1 MGAVP
6 MSPPPPWS
14 QTMRYES
21 NAYATPGPAA
31 DALHALNTFDVTAG
45 ADEPT
50 VARLLEQALTAVET
64 DLATTR
70 ACVAR
75 VAAMLERVDTPSQAA
90 PVMPRRRVGAGL
102 APWQARRVAAHV
114 DENLGFAI
122 TIDHLSTLA
131 GLSSSYFCRAFK
143 DTFGEPPHAF
153 IMRKRVERAQQLM
166 LQTREPLSQI
176 ALACG
181 LSDQAHL
188 CNLFRRLVG
197 HSPSHWRRSQ
207 WQEA

>member
-1 MGAVP
+1 MAHATSDMEP
-6 MSPPPPWS
+6 
-14 QTMRYES
+14 TMRFETE
-21 NAYATPGPAA
+21 AFAG
-31 DALHALNTFDVTAG
+31 TASLR
-45 ADEPT
+45 AVDPS
-50 VARLLEQALTAVET
+50 VAHLLEQALTAVET

-70 ACVAR
+70 ACVAQ
-75 VAAMLERVDTPSQAA
+75 VAALLEREEKARPAA
-90 PVMPRRRVGAGL
+90 ETVPPDPVVRRRVGAGL
-102 APWQARRVAAHV
+102 APWQARRVSAHV
-114 DENLGFAI
+114 NDNLGFPI
-122 TIDHLSTLA
+122 TIDQLAGIA

-143 DTFGEPPHAF
+143 DTFGDPPHAY
-153 IMRKRVERAQQLM
+153 IMRRRVERAQSLM

-197 HSPSHWRRSQ
+197 QSPSHWRRSR

>member
-1 MGAVP
+1 MH
-6 MSPPPPWS
+6 
-14 QTMRYES
+14 MRFET
-21 NAYATPGPAA
+21 NAYAGTGATLA
-31 DALHALNTFDVTAG
+31 SEAMHGMASSSVT
-45 ADEPT
+45 
-50 VARLLEQALTAVET
+50 RLLEQALTAAET

-70 ACVAR
+70 ACVAQ
-75 VAAMLERVDTPSQAA
+75 VAALLEREQA
-90 PVMPRRRVGAGL
+90 PVETKEPVAARRRAGAGL

-114 DENLGFAI
+114 DENLGFPI
-122 TIDHLSTLA
+122 TIEHLATIA

-143 DTFGEPPHAF
+143 DTFGDPPHAY
-153 IMRKRVERAQQLM
+153 IMRRRVERAQSLM

-197 HSPSHWRRSQ
+197 QSPSHWRRSR

>member
-1 MGAVP
+1 
-6 MSPPPPWS
+6 
-14 QTMRYES
+14 MRYETT
-21 NAYATPGPAA
+21 AYAAGETAA
-31 DALHALNTFDVTAG
+31 KAVHAMG
-45 ADEPT
+45 AAVLDEPVAHETNEPT
-50 VARLLEQALTAVET
+50 VARLLEQALTSVTT

-70 ACVAR
+70 DCVAR
-75 VAAMLERVDTPSQAA
+75 VAALLERSERAAAAMPTPA
-90 PVMPRRRVGAGL
+90 RRRTGAGL

-114 DENLGFAI
+114 DDHLGFSI
-122 TIDHLSTLA
+122 TIEHLAKVA

-143 DTFGEPPHAF
+143 DSFGEPPHAY
-153 IMRKRVERAQQLM
+153 IMRKRVERAQSLM

-197 HSPSHWRRSQ
+197 QSPSQWRRSR

>member
-1 MGAVP
+1 
-6 MSPPPPWS
+6 
-14 QTMRYES
+14 MRYDTEAFAS
-21 NAYATPGPAA
+21 TGAMRADRLRDVAAFTLPASGA
-31 DALHALNTFDVTAG
+31 AAEPSVTH
-45 ADEPT
+45 
-50 VARLLEQALTAVET
+50 LLEQALTAVQT

-75 VAAMLERVDTPSQAA
+75 VAALLERKEKDQPAA
-90 PVMPRRRVGAGL
+90 ADPVVARRRIGAGL
-102 APWQARRVAAHV
+102 APWQARRVSAHV
-114 DENLGFAI
+114 DENLGFPI
-122 TIDHLSTLA
+122 TIDQLAGIA

-143 DTFGEPPHAF
+143 DTFGDPPHAY
-153 IMRKRVERAQQLM
+153 IMRRRVERAQSLM

-197 HSPSHWRRSQ
+197 QSPSHWRRDR

>member
-1 MGAVP
+1 
-6 MSPPPPWS
+6 
-14 QTMRYES
+14 MRYES
-21 NAYATPGPAA
+21 NAYATPVPTAEA
-31 DALHALNTFDVTAG
+31 VHALNTFTVTSP

-75 VAAMLERVDTPSQAA
+75 VAALLEQAETPAL
-90 PVMPRRRVGAGL
+90 PVPSVVARRRVGAGL

-114 DENLGFAI
+114 DENLGFPI

-197 HSPSHWRRSQ
+197 QSPSHWRRSQ

>member
-1 MGAVP
+1 
-6 MSPPPPWS
+6 
-14 QTMRYES
+14 MRYETHTF
-21 NAYATPGPAA
+21 AGTGGTHAA
-31 DALHALNTFDVTAG
+31 EAMHALAPFAVDAPETEQ
-45 ADEPT
+45 EPT
-50 VARLLEQALTAVET
+50 VTRLLEQALTAVET

-75 VAAMLERVDTPSQAA
+75 VAALLDREEAHAESAPSA
-90 PVMPRRRVGAGL
+90 RRRVGAGL
-102 APWQARRVAAHV
+102 APWQARRVASHV
-114 DENLGFAI
+114 EENLGFAI
-122 TIDHLSTLA
+122 TIDHLATIA

-143 DTFGEPPHAF
+143 DTFGDPPHAY
-153 IMRKRVERAQQLM
+153 IMRRRVERAQTLM

-197 HSPSHWRRSQ
+197 QSPSHWRRSQ

>member
-1 MGAVP
+1 
-6 MSPPPPWS
+6 
-14 QTMRYES
+14 MRFET
-21 NAYATPGPAA
+21 NAYAGTGATLA
-31 DALHALNTFDVTAG
+31 SDAMHGMAPFDLPSTDTEASVT
-45 ADEPT
+45 
-50 VARLLEQALTAVET
+50 RLLEQALTAAET

-75 VAAMLERVDTPSQAA
+75 VAALLEREQAPAVAKDTTPA
-90 PVMPRRRVGAGL
+90 RRRVGAGL
-102 APWQARRVAAHV
+102 APWQARRVATHV
-114 DENLGFAI
+114 DENLAFPI
-122 TIDHLSTLA
+122 TIDHLSTIA

-143 DTFGEPPHAF
+143 DTFGEPPHAY
-153 IMRKRVERAQQLM
+153 IMRRRVERAQSLM

-197 HSPSHWRRSQ
+197 QSPSHWRRSR

>member
-1 MGAVP
+1 VEQTQMRIELNVP
-6 MSPPPPWS
+6 NAGHGLPPFVLPAGEE
-14 QTMRYES
+14 ES
-21 NAYATPGPAA
+21 N
-31 DALHALNTFDVTAG
+31 VT
-45 ADEPT
+45 
-50 VARLLEQALTAVET
+50 RLLEQALTAAET
-64 DLATTR
+64 DIATTR

-75 VAAMLERVDTPSQAA
+75 VAALLEHESTVTRSPA
-90 PVMPRRRVGAGL
+90 PPRRRVGAGL

-114 DENLGFAI
+114 DENLGYSI
-122 TIDHLSTLA
+122 TIDQLAAIA

-143 DTFGEPPHAF
+143 DSFGDPPHAY
-153 IMRKRVERAQQLM
+153 IMRRRVERAQTLM

-197 HSPSHWRRSQ
+197 QSPSQWRRSR

>member
-1 MGAVP
+1 
-6 MSPPPPWS
+6 
-14 QTMRYES
+14 MRYET
-21 NAYATPGPAA
+21 NAFTGTGSARVPETM
-31 DALHALNTFDVTAG
+31 HAMAPFELPTAEEEASVT
-45 ADEPT
+45 
-50 VARLLEQALTAVET
+50 RLLEQALTAAET

-75 VAAMLERVDTPSQAA
+75 VAALLEREQTPAA
-90 PVMPRRRVGAGL
+90 EPEPASARRRVGAGL
-102 APWQARRVAAHV
+102 APWQARRVAVHV
-114 DENLGFAI
+114 DENLGFPI
-122 TIDHLSTLA
+122 TIDHLSTIA

-143 DTFGEPPHAF
+143 DTFGDPPHAY
-153 IMRKRVERAQQLM
+153 IMRRRVERAQTLM

-197 HSPSHWRRSQ
+197 QSPSHWRRSR

>member
-1 MGAVP
+1 
-6 MSPPPPWS
+6 
-14 QTMRYES
+14 MRYETNTFAGTGGARAS
-21 NAYATPGPAA
+21 
-31 DALHALNTFDVTAG
+31 DAMHALAR
-45 ADEPT
+45 EPT
-50 VARLLEQALTAVET
+50 VARLLEQALTAVQT

-75 VAAMLERVDTPSQAA
+75 VAALLEREESHTETETIATA
-90 PVMPRRRVGAGL
+90 RRRVGAGL
-102 APWQARRVAAHV
+102 APWQARRVASHV
-114 DENLGFAI
+114 EENLGFPI
-122 TIDHLSTLA
+122 TIDHLATLA

-143 DTFGEPPHAF
+143 DSFGDPPHAY
-153 IMRKRVERAQQLM
+153 IMRRRVERAQTLM

-197 HSPSHWRRSQ
+197 QSPSHWRRSQ

>member
-1 MGAVP
+1 MH
-6 MSPPPPWS
+6 
-14 QTMRYES
+14 MRFET
-21 NAYATPGPAA
+21 NAYAGTGATLA
-31 DALHALNTFDVTAG
+31 SEAMHGMASSSVT
-45 ADEPT
+45 
-50 VARLLEQALTAVET
+50 RLLEQALTAAET

-70 ACVAR
+70 ACVAQ
-75 VAAMLERVDTPSQAA
+75 VAALLEREQA
-90 PVMPRRRVGAGL
+90 PVEAKEPVAARRRAGAGL

-114 DENLGFAI
+114 DENLGFPI
-122 TIDHLSTLA
+122 TIEHLATIA

-143 DTFGEPPHAF
+143 DTFGDPPHAY
-153 IMRKRVERAQQLM
+153 IMRRRVERAQSLM

-197 HSPSHWRRSQ
+197 QSPSHWRRSR

>member
-1 MGAVP
+1 MRFQMNVP
-6 MSPPPPWS
+6 NAGQGFPPFALP
-14 QTMRYES
+14 TEEEES
-21 NAYATPGPAA
+21 N
-31 DALHALNTFDVTAG
+31 VT
-45 ADEPT
+45 
-50 VARLLEQALTAVET
+50 RLLEQALTSAET
-64 DLATTR
+64 DIATTR

-75 VAAMLERVDTPSQAA
+75 VAALLEREASVARPAA
-90 PVMPRRRVGAGL
+90 PTRRRVGAGL

-114 DENLGFAI
+114 DENLGYSI
-122 TIDHLSTLA
+122 TIDQLATIA

-143 DTFGEPPHAF
+143 DSFGDPPHAY
-153 IMRKRVERAQQLM
+153 IMRRRVERAQTLM

-197 HSPSHWRRSQ
+197 QSPSQWRRSR

>member
-1 MGAVP
+1 
-6 MSPPPPWS
+6 
-14 QTMRYES
+14 MRYETEAFAGTGALRADS
-21 NAYATPGPAA
+21 LRGAA
-31 DALHALNTFDVTAG
+31 AFTLPVSADTAP
-45 ADEPT
+45 EPT
-50 VARLLEQALTAVET
+50 VAHLLEQALTAVQT
-64 DLATTR
+64 DMATTR

-75 VAAMLERVDTPSQAA
+75 VAALLERKGDEPPAAAA
-90 PVMPRRRVGAGL
+90 PVVARRRVGAGL

-114 DENLGFAI
+114 DDNLGFPI
-122 TIDHLSTLA
+122 TIDHLAGIA

-143 DTFGEPPHAF
+143 DTFGDPPHAY
-153 IMRKRVERAQQLM
+153 IMRRRVERAQSLM

-197 HSPSHWRRSQ
+197 QSPSHWRRAR

>member
-1 MGAVP
+1 VELK
-6 MSPPPPWS
+6 
-14 QTMRYES
+14 QMRYET
-21 NAYATPGPAA
+21 NTFAGTGGAHATQAM
-31 DALHALNTFDVTAG
+31 HALAPFEPDQ
-45 ADEPT
+45 EPT
-50 VARLLEQALTAVET
+50 VTRLLEQALTAVET

-75 VAAMLERVDTPSQAA
+75 VAALLDREESHAEAA
-90 PVMPRRRVGAGL
+90 NTARRRVGAGL
-102 APWQARRVAAHV
+102 APWQARRVASHV
-114 DENLGFAI
+114 EENLGFPI
-122 TIDHLSTLA
+122 TIDHLATIA

-143 DTFGEPPHAF
+143 DSFGDPPHAY
-153 IMRKRVERAQQLM
+153 IMRRRVERAQTLM

-197 HSPSHWRRSQ
+197 QSPSHWRRSQ

>member
-1 MGAVP
+1 
-6 MSPPPPWS
+6 
-14 QTMRYES
+14 MRYE
-21 NAYATPGPAA
+21 T
-31 DALHALNTFDVTAG
+31 HTFAGSAG
-45 ADEPT
+45 ARTAEMRPGMAPFPLPELVDDLPGET
-50 VARLLEQALTAVET
+50 SVATLLEQALTSVDT

-75 VAAMLERVDTPSQAA
+75 VAALLEKQDDAPPVAA
-90 PVMPRRRVGAGL
+90 RRRVGAGL
-102 APWQARRVAAHV
+102 APWQARRVSTHV
-114 DENLGFAI
+114 DENLGFSI
-122 TIDHLSTLA
+122 TIDHLASIA

-143 DTFGEPPHAF
+143 DTFGDPPHAY
-153 IMRKRVERAQQLM
+153 IMRRRVERAQALM

-197 HSPSHWRRSQ
+197 QSPSHWRRAR

>member
-1 MGAVP
+1 MRFQMNLPNAGH
-6 MSPPPPWS
+6 SLPPFVLP
-14 QTMRYES
+14 TEEEES
-21 NAYATPGPAA
+21 N
-31 DALHALNTFDVTAG
+31 VT
-45 ADEPT
+45 
-50 VARLLEQALTAVET
+50 RLLEQALTSAET
-64 DLATTR
+64 DIATTR

-75 VAAMLERVDTPSQAA
+75 VAALLEREASVARPAA
-90 PVMPRRRVGAGL
+90 PPRRRVGAGL

-114 DENLGFAI
+114 DENLGYSI
-122 TIDHLSTLA
+122 TIDQLATIA

-143 DTFGEPPHAF
+143 DSFGDPPHAY
-153 IMRKRVERAQQLM
+153 IMRRRVERAQTLM

-197 HSPSHWRRSQ
+197 QSPSQWRRSR

>member
-1 MGAVP
+1 
-6 MSPPPPWS
+6 
-14 QTMRYES
+14 MRYE
-21 NAYATPGPAA
+21 T
-31 DALHALNTFDVTAG
+31 NTFAGSAG
-45 ADEPT
+45 ARAAEVRHGMTSFPLPASEDELPGESS
-50 VARLLEQALTAVET
+50 VATLLEQALTSVDT

-75 VAAMLERVDTPSQAA
+75 VAALLEQQEDVA
-90 PVMPRRRVGAGL
+90 PAVVARRRVGAGL
-102 APWQARRVAAHV
+102 APWQARRVSRHV
-114 DENLGFAI
+114 DENLGFSI
-122 TIDHLSTLA
+122 TIDHLAGIA

-143 DTFGEPPHAF
+143 DTFGDPPHAY
-153 IMRKRVERAQQLM
+153 IMRRRVERAQTLM

-197 HSPSHWRRSQ
+197 QSPSHWRRAR

>member
-1 MGAVP
+1 
-6 MSPPPPWS
+6 
-14 QTMRYES
+14 MRYES
-21 NAYATPGPAA
+21 NTFAGTGGARATEAM
-31 DALHALNTFDVTAG
+31 HALASYEPDQ
-45 ADEPT
+45 EPT

-75 VAAMLERVDTPSQAA
+75 VAALLDREETHAETAA
-90 PVMPRRRVGAGL
+90 TAARRRVGAGL
-102 APWQARRVAAHV
+102 APWQARRVASHV
-114 DENLGFAI
+114 EENLGFAI
-122 TIDHLSTLA
+122 TIDHLATIA

-143 DTFGEPPHAF
+143 DSFGDPPHAY
-153 IMRKRVERAQQLM
+153 IMRRRVERAQTLM

-197 HSPSHWRRSQ
+197 QSPSHWRRSQ

>member
-1 MGAVP
+1 
-6 MSPPPPWS
+6 
-14 QTMRYES
+14 MRYET
-21 NAYATPGPAA
+21 NAFAGTGSPRAS
-31 DALHALNTFDVTAG
+31 DAMHALASFPLPAVDAESSVT
-45 ADEPT
+45 
-50 VARLLEQALTAVET
+50 RLLEQALTAAES

-75 VAAMLERVDTPSQAA
+75 AAALLDREPASPALAPAVA
-90 PVMPRRRVGAGL
+90 RRRVGAGL

-114 DENLGFAI
+114 DENLGFSI
-122 TIDHLSTLA
+122 TIDHLASIA

-143 DTFGEPPHAF
+143 DSFGDPPHAY
-153 IMRKRVERAQQLM
+153 IMRRRVERAQTLM

-197 HSPSHWRRSQ
+197 QSPSHWRRSR

>member
-1 MGAVP
+1 
-6 MSPPPPWS
+6 
-14 QTMRYES
+14 MRYETS
-21 NAYATPGPAA
+21 AFAATGGTRAPDVMHGMATFTLAA
-31 DALHALNTFDVTAG
+31 AETESSVT
-45 ADEPT
+45 
-50 VARLLEQALTAVET
+50 RLLEQALTAAET

-75 VAAMLERVDTPSQAA
+75 VAALLERESA
-90 PVMPRRRVGAGL
+90 PAVAPRRRTGAGL

-114 DENLGFAI
+114 EENLGFPI
-122 TIDHLSTLA
+122 TIDQLAAIA

-143 DTFGEPPHAF
+143 DSFGDPPHAY
-153 IMRKRVERAQQLM
+153 IMRRRVERAQSLM

-197 HSPSHWRRSQ
+197 QSPSHWRRAR

>member
-1 MGAVP
+1 
-6 MSPPPPWS
+6 
-14 QTMRYES
+14 MRYDTEAS
-21 NAYATPGPAA
+21 AWTGALRADRLRGVAAFTLPAPEATTEPS
-31 DALHALNTFDVTAG
+31 VTH
-45 ADEPT
+45 
-50 VARLLEQALTAVET
+50 LLEQALTAVQT

-70 ACVAR
+70 ACVAQ
-75 VAAMLERVDTPSQAA
+75 VAALLERKEKDRPAA
-90 PVMPRRRVGAGL
+90 AASVSARRRIGAGL
-102 APWQARRVAAHV
+102 APWQARRVSAHV
-114 DENLGFAI
+114 DENLGFPI
-122 TIDHLSTLA
+122 TIDQLAGIA

-143 DTFGEPPHAF
+143 DTFGDPPHAY
-153 IMRKRVERAQQLM
+153 IMRRRVERAQSLM

-197 HSPSHWRRSQ
+197 QSPSHWRRDR

>member
-1 MGAVP
+1 
-6 MSPPPPWS
+6 
-14 QTMRYES
+14 MRYETNTFAGS
-21 NAYATPGPAA
+21 AGARAAEVRHGMAPFPLPGPDHVLPGEASVS
-31 DALHALNTFDVTAG
+31 T
-45 ADEPT
+45 
-50 VARLLEQALTAVET
+50 LLEQALTSVET

-75 VAAMLERVDTPSQAA
+75 VAALLEKQGDAA
-90 PVMPRRRVGAGL
+90 PAVVARRRIGAGL
-102 APWQARRVAAHV
+102 APWQARRVSRHV
-114 DENLGFAI
+114 DEHLGFSI
-122 TIDHLSTLA
+122 TIDHLAGIA

-143 DTFGEPPHAF
+143 DTFGDPPHAY
-153 IMRKRVERAQQLM
+153 IMRRRVERAQTLM

-197 HSPSHWRRSQ
+197 QSPSHWRRAR
-207 WQEA
+207 WQEG

>member
-1 MGAVP
+1 MRIELNVPDAVHG
-6 MSPPPPWS
+6 MPPFS
-14 QTMRYES
+14 L
-21 NAYATPGPAA
+21 PAD
-31 DALHALNTFDVTAG
+31 DAEANVT
-45 ADEPT
+45 
-50 VARLLEQALTAVET
+50 RLLEQALTAAET

-75 VAAMLERVDTPSQAA
+75 VAALLEREQAPAARTATP
-90 PVMPRRRVGAGL
+90 PRRRVGAGL

-114 DENLGFAI
+114 DENLGYSI
-122 TIDHLSTLA
+122 TIDQLAAIA

-143 DTFGEPPHAF
+143 DSFGDPPHAY
-153 IMRKRVERAQQLM
+153 IMRRRVERAQALM

-197 HSPSHWRRSQ
+197 QSPSQWRRSR

>member
-1 MGAVP
+1 
-6 MSPPPPWS
+6 
-14 QTMRYES
+14 MRFET
-21 NAYATPGPAA
+21 NAYAGTGATLA
-31 DALHALNTFDVTAG
+31 SDAMHGMAPSTVT
-45 ADEPT
+45 
-50 VARLLEQALTAVET
+50 RLLEQALTAAET

-70 ACVAR
+70 ACVAQ
-75 VAAMLERVDTPSQAA
+75 VAALLEREQAPAVAKEQA
-90 PVMPRRRVGAGL
+90 PARRRVGAGL

-114 DENLGFAI
+114 DENLAFPI
-122 TIDHLSTLA
+122 TIDHLSTIA

-143 DTFGEPPHAF
+143 DTFGEPPHAY
-153 IMRKRVERAQQLM
+153 IMRRRVERAQSLM

-197 HSPSHWRRSQ
+197 QSPSHWRRSR

>member
-1 MGAVP
+1 
-6 MSPPPPWS
+6 
-14 QTMRYES
+14 MRYET
-21 NAYATPGPAA
+21 NAFGTGSSRAPETMPGMAP
-31 DALHALNTFDVTAG
+31 FDLSTAEEEASVT
-45 ADEPT
+45 
-50 VARLLEQALTAVET
+50 RLLEQALTAAET

-75 VAAMLERVDTPSQAA
+75 VAALLEREQAQA
-90 PVMPRRRVGAGL
+90 TEAASTTVRRRVGAGL

-114 DENLGFAI
+114 DENLGSPI
-122 TIDHLSTLA
+122 TIDHLSTIA

-143 DTFGEPPHAF
+143 DTFGDPPHAY
-153 IMRKRVERAQQLM
+153 IMRRRVERAQTLM

-197 HSPSHWRRSQ
+197 QSPSHWRRSR

>member
-1 MGAVP
+1 MRFQMNVP
-6 MSPPPPWS
+6 NAGQGLPPFALPAEEE
-14 QTMRYES
+14 ES
-21 NAYATPGPAA
+21 N
-31 DALHALNTFDVTAG
+31 VT
-45 ADEPT
+45 
-50 VARLLEQALTAVET
+50 RLLEQALTSAET
-64 DLATTR
+64 DIATTR

-75 VAAMLERVDTPSQAA
+75 VAALLERESSVARPAA
-90 PVMPRRRVGAGL
+90 PTRRRIGAGL

-114 DENLGFAI
+114 DENLGYSI
-122 TIDHLSTLA
+122 TIDQLAAIA

-143 DTFGEPPHAF
+143 DSFGDPPHAY
-153 IMRKRVERAQQLM
+153 IMRRRVERAQTLM

-197 HSPSHWRRSQ
+197 QSPSQWRRSR
-207 WQEA
+207 WQEV

>member
-1 MGAVP
+1 MRFETEAFAGTASLRAVDP
-6 MSPPPPWS
+6 S
-14 QTMRYES
+14 
-21 NAYATPGPAA
+21 
-31 DALHALNTFDVTAG
+31 
-45 ADEPT
+45 
-50 VARLLEQALTAVET
+50 VAHLLEQALTAVET

-70 ACVAR
+70 ACVAQ
-75 VAAMLERVDTPSQAA
+75 VAALLEREEKARPAA
-90 PVMPRRRVGAGL
+90 QTVPPDPVVRRRVGAGL
-102 APWQARRVAAHV
+102 APWQARRVSAHV
-114 DENLGFAI
+114 NDNLGFPI
-122 TIDHLSTLA
+122 TIDQLAGIA

-143 DTFGEPPHAF
+143 DTFGDPPHAY
-153 IMRKRVERAQQLM
+153 IMRRRVERAQSLM

-197 HSPSHWRRSQ
+197 QSPSHWRRSR

>member
-1 MGAVP
+1 
-6 MSPPPPWS
+6 
-14 QTMRYES
+14 MRYET
-21 NAYATPGPAA
+21 NAFAGTGGARAPDARHGLSSFVRATTEDQAS
-31 DALHALNTFDVTAG
+31 VT
-45 ADEPT
+45 
-50 VARLLEQALTAVET
+50 RLLEQALTAAET

-75 VAAMLERVDTPSQAA
+75 VAALLEREHAPAA
-90 PVMPRRRVGAGL
+90 MPPEPAVRRRVGAGL

-114 DENLGFAI
+114 DENLGFSI
-122 TIDHLSTLA
+122 TIDHLSTIA

-143 DTFGEPPHAF
+143 DTFGDPPHAY
-153 IMRKRVERAQQLM
+153 IMRRRVERAQTLM

-197 HSPSHWRRSQ
+197 QSPSHWRRSR

>member
-1 MGAVP
+1 
-6 MSPPPPWS
+6 
-14 QTMRYES
+14 MRYET
-21 NAYATPGPAA
+21 NAYAGTGSARA
-31 DALHALNTFDVTAG
+31 SDAMHGMASFPL
-45 ADEPT
+45 PT
-50 VARLLEQALTAVET
+50 VDDESSVTRLLEQALTAAES

-75 VAAMLERVDTPSQAA
+75 AAALLEREPTASPALPPAA
-90 PVMPRRRVGAGL
+90 PRRRVGAGL

-114 DENLGFAI
+114 DENLGFSI
-122 TIDHLSTLA
+122 TIDQLASIA

-143 DTFGEPPHAF
+143 DSFGDPPHAY
-153 IMRKRVERAQQLM
+153 IMRRRVERAQTLM

-197 HSPSHWRRSQ
+197 QSPSHWRRSR

>member
-1 MGAVP
+1 
-6 MSPPPPWS
+6 
-14 QTMRYES
+14 MRYE
-21 NAYATPGPAA
+21 T
-31 DALHALNTFDVTAG
+31 NTFAGTGGTRTSEAMHAIAAASLTAPSV
-45 ADEPT
+45 DQEPT

-75 VAAMLERVDTPSQAA
+75 VAALLDREETHVEATPQ
-90 PVMPRRRVGAGL
+90 PRRRVGAGL
-102 APWQARRVAAHV
+102 APWQARRVASHV
-114 DENLGFAI
+114 DENLGFPI
-122 TIDHLSTLA
+122 TIDHLSTIA

-143 DTFGEPPHAF
+143 DTFGDPPHAY
-153 IMRKRVERAQQLM
+153 IMRRRVERAQTLM

-197 HSPSHWRRSQ
+197 QSPSHWRRSQ

>member
-1 MGAVP
+1 
-6 MSPPPPWS
+6 
-14 QTMRYES
+14 MRHDTHT
-21 NAYATPGPAA
+21 YATPAPLPGAP
-31 DALHALNTFDVTAG
+31 HALAG
-45 ADEPT
+45 EPT
-50 VARLLEQALTAVET
+50 VARLLEQALVAVET

-75 VAAMLERVDTPSQAA
+75 VAALLEKAEAPDEAA
-90 PVMPRRRVGAGL
+90 DAAPRRRVGAGL

-114 DENLGFAI
+114 DDNLGLAI

-143 DTFGEPPHAF
+143 DTFGEPPHAY
-153 IMRKRVERAQQLM
+153 IMRKRVERAQHLM

-197 HSPSHWRRSQ
+197 QSPSHWRRAQ

>member
-1 MGAVP
+1 
-6 MSPPPPWS
+6 
-14 QTMRYES
+14 MRYES
-21 NAYATPGPAA
+21 NAYATPGPTA
-31 DALHALNTFDVTAG
+31 DAVHALNTFAVTA
-45 ADEPT
+45 AQDEPT

-75 VAAMLERVDTPSQAA
+75 VAALLEQADA
-90 PVMPRRRVGAGL
+90 PQAPAAVAPRRRVGAGL

-197 HSPSHWRRSQ
+197 QSPSHWRRSQ

>member
-1 MGAVP
+1 MEQP
-6 MSPPPPWS
+6 
-14 QTMRYES
+14 MRYETDAFAGTGALRADS
-21 NAYATPGPAA
+21 LRGVAA
-31 DALHALNTFDVTAG
+31 FTLPVSDPIAAEPSVTH
-45 ADEPT
+45 
-50 VARLLEQALTAVET
+50 LLEQALTAVQT

-75 VAAMLERVDTPSQAA
+75 VAALLERKDDEPPAAA
-90 PVMPRRRVGAGL
+90 PVAARRRVGAGL
-102 APWQARRVAAHV
+102 APWQARRVSAHV
-114 DENLGFAI
+114 DDNLGFPI
-122 TIDHLSTLA
+122 TIDQLAGIA

-143 DTFGEPPHAF
+143 DTFGDPPHAY
-153 IMRKRVERAQQLM
+153 IMRRRVERAQSLM

-197 HSPSHWRRSQ
+197 QSPSHWRRAR

>member
-1 MGAVP
+1 ML
-6 MSPPPPWS
+6 
-14 QTMRYES
+14 MRYE
-21 NAYATPGPAA
+21 T
-31 DALHALNTFDVTAG
+31 NTLAGTAG
-45 ADEPT
+45 ARASDGMHAMAAQEPT

-75 VAAMLERVDTPSQAA
+75 VAALLDREETHVESA
-90 PVMPRRRVGAGL
+90 PPARRRVGAGL
-102 APWQARRVAAHV
+102 APWQARRVAGHV
-114 DENLGFAI
+114 DENLGFPI
-122 TIDHLSTLA
+122 TIDHLATIA

-143 DTFGEPPHAF
+143 DTFGDPPHAY
-153 IMRKRVERAQQLM
+153 IMRRRVERAQTLM

-197 HSPSHWRRSQ
+197 QSPSHWRRSQ

>member
-1 MGAVP
+1 MAHATFDMEP
-6 MSPPPPWS
+6 
-14 QTMRYES
+14 TMRFETE
-21 NAYATPGPAA
+21 AFAG
-31 DALHALNTFDVTAG
+31 TASLR
-45 ADEPT
+45 AVDPS
-50 VARLLEQALTAVET
+50 VAHLLEQALTAVET

-70 ACVAR
+70 ACVAQ
-75 VAAMLERVDTPSQAA
+75 VAALLEREEKARPATRTVPPD
-90 PVMPRRRVGAGL
+90 PVVRRRVGAGL
-102 APWQARRVAAHV
+102 APWQARRVSAHV
-114 DENLGFAI
+114 NDNLGFPI
-122 TIDHLSTLA
+122 TIDQLAGIA

-143 DTFGEPPHAF
+143 DTFGDPPHAY
-153 IMRKRVERAQQLM
+153 IMRRRVERAQSLM

-197 HSPSHWRRSQ
+197 QSPSHWRRSR

>member
-1 MGAVP
+1 
-6 MSPPPPWS
+6 
-14 QTMRYES
+14 MRYES
-21 NAYATPGPAA
+21 NAYATPAPAA
-31 DALHALNTFDVTAG
+31 DAVHVLAPFAATS
-45 ADEPT
+45 ADNEPT
-50 VARLLEQALTAVET
+50 VARLLEQALTAVQT

-75 VAAMLERVDTPSQAA
+75 VAALLEHADA
-90 PVMPRRRVGAGL
+90 PVMDEPLAPRRRVGAGL

-114 DENLGFAI
+114 DENLGLPI

-197 HSPSHWRRSQ
+197 QSPSHWRRSQ

>member
-1 MGAVP
+1 
-6 MSPPPPWS
+6 
-14 QTMRYES
+14 MRFET
-21 NAYATPGPAA
+21 NAYAGTGATLA
-31 DALHALNTFDVTAG
+31 SEAMHGMASSSVT
-45 ADEPT
+45 
-50 VARLLEQALTAVET
+50 RLLEQALTAAET

-75 VAAMLERVDTPSQAA
+75 VAALLEREQAPA
-90 PVMPRRRVGAGL
+90 VAQEQPMAARRRTGAGL

-114 DENLGFAI
+114 DENLGFPI
-122 TIDHLSTLA
+122 TIEHLATIA

-143 DTFGEPPHAF
+143 DTFGDPPHAY
-153 IMRKRVERAQQLM
+153 IMRRRVERAQSLM

-197 HSPSHWRRSQ
+197 QSPSHWRRSR

>member
-1 MGAVP
+1 MRIEVNVP
-6 MSPPPPWS
+6 EAGHGMPPF
-14 QTMRYES
+14 
-21 NAYATPGPAA
+21 A
-31 DALHALNTFDVTAG
+31 HVTK
-45 ADEPT
+45 
-50 VARLLEQALTAVET
+50 LLEQALTAAET

-75 VAAMLERVDTPSQAA
+75 VAALLEREQPPAPPAA
-90 PVMPRRRVGAGL
+90 ARRRVGAGL

-114 DENLGFAI
+114 DENLGYSI
-122 TIDHLSTLA
+122 TIDQLASIA

-143 DTFGEPPHAF
+143 DSFGDPPHAY
-153 IMRKRVERAQQLM
+153 IMRRRVERAQSLM

-197 HSPSHWRRSQ
+197 QSPSQWRRSR

>member
-1 MGAVP
+1 MAHATFDMEP
-6 MSPPPPWS
+6 
-14 QTMRYES
+14 TMRFETE
-21 NAYATPGPAA
+21 AFAG
-31 DALHALNTFDVTAG
+31 TASLR
-45 ADEPT
+45 AVDPS
-50 VARLLEQALTAVET
+50 VAHLLEQALTAVET

-70 ACVAR
+70 ACVAQ
-75 VAAMLERVDTPSQAA
+75 VAALLEREEKARPATRTA
-90 PVMPRRRVGAGL
+90 PADPVVRRRVGAGL
-102 APWQARRVAAHV
+102 APWQARRVSAHV
-114 DENLGFAI
+114 NDNLGFPI
-122 TIDHLSTLA
+122 TIDQLAGIA

-143 DTFGEPPHAF
+143 DTFGDPPHAY
-153 IMRKRVERAQQLM
+153 IMRRRVERAQSLM

-197 HSPSHWRRSQ
+197 QSPSHWRRSR